1 MAPHQDRA
9 LAGALATSL
18 ASALKIPPLPDFDP
32 EVLELTGNEDLLGEV
47 PWSPMSLCHAYAK
60 MRGFTRGGNPDSHT
74 AGQTILSLVLE
85 GRLPYAAPPP
95 TGAPVVR
102 RHIGADGQL
111 VEADKYRDD
120 DDTGARDDVSEASEH
135 SDDDE
140 DDVEAFNPFRALG
153 IDAEGEAQYGN
164 GDMFDGE
171 GAGRFRMKESDGKGA
186 AASYFGRGGN
196 ASQLLGKQGGGG
208 RCSCR
213 ISTCGRARRA
223 RGPRAGG
230 RRIGDSGR
238 RREKSQQNGAFF
250 CSSS

>member
-1 MAPHQDRA
+1 MEQARDEPTAPHQDRA

-18 ASALKIPPLPDFDP
+18 ASALKIRPPGFDP

-60 MRGFTRGGNPDSHT
+60 MRRFTRGGNPDSHT

-120 DDTGARDDVSEASEH
+120 DDAGARDDVSEASEH

-164 GDMFDGE
+164 GDMFDGRARV
-171 GAGRFRMKESDGKGA
+171 GF
-186 AASYFGRGGN
+186 ASRR
-196 ASQLLGKQGGGG
+196 A
-208 RCSCR
+208 
-213 ISTCGRARRA
+213 TARARRRPGSVAEERESIA
-223 RGPRAGG
+223 RETGREGVGVLVGFRPAGELEGHEDQG
-230 RRIGDSGR
+230 RGEEG
-238 RREKSQQNGAFF
+238 
-250 CSSS
+250 

>member
-1 MAPHQDRA
+1 
-9 LAGALATSL
+9 
-18 ASALKIPPLPDFDP
+18 
-32 EVLELTGNEDLLGEV
+32 
-47 PWSPMSLCHAYAK
+47 MSLCHAYAK

-120 DDTGARDDVSEASEH
+120 DDAGARDDVSEASEH

-171 GAGRFRMKESDGKGA
+171 GAGRFRVKESDGKGA

-208 RCSCR
+208 SVFLSDFDLRESSKGTR
-213 ISTCGRARRA
+213 TKGGGKKDRR
-223 RGPRAGG
+223 
-230 RRIGDSGR
+230 
-238 RREKSQQNGAFF
+238 
-250 CSSS
+250 